1 MALSIVLFGLLSL
14 SLFYCMGKRL
24 KEIGHLLAH
33 LLLNG
38 GKVNIL
44 EL

>member
-1 MALSIVLFGLLSL
+1 MVLSNVLFGLLSS
-14 SLFYCMGKRL
+14 SLFYCMGKMK
-24 KEIGHLLAH
+24 KEIGHLSAR

-44 EL
+44 EV